1 MSMFQTAMTL
11 AIANYLWCLLDNF
24 FAWDATWRPLFFGW
38 LTGLLL
44 GDARTG
50 LIMGAKLEALYM
62 GISSIGG
69 VQASDACFGTVFPV
83 TWVITQGANMDAALA
98 LAVPIGTLLDYVN
111 RLTSPIGVALLG
123 VYEKQAALNDQKM
136 YNIIHW
142 IYVLVVAPLPRTIV
156 LFLVIYLGVDKLGA
170 LTGSMPEWLL
180 TGLGVS
186 SGMLTAVGFGI
197 LTSMIW
203 SPKLGIFFF
212 VGFAMAEFMQLPTI
226 AIAIFALAI
235 AIFYFIMDHKI
246 LSMATNAVENKNDEE
261 ELF

>member
-1 MSMFQTAMTL
+1 MSMLQTALTL

-44 GDARTG
+44 GDPTTG
-50 LIMGAKLEALYM
+50 LVMGAKLEALYM

-83 TWVITQGANMDAALA
+83 TWVITTGANMDAALA
-98 LAVPIGTLLDYVN
+98 LAVPVGTLLDYVN
-111 RLTSPIGVALLG
+111 QLTSPIGIALLG
-123 VYEKQAALNDQKM
+123 VYEKQAADNNQKA
-136 YNIIHW
+136 YSIIHW

-156 LFLVIYLGVDKLGA
+156 LFLTIYLGVGNLDNFTA
-170 LTGSMPEWLL
+170 SMPEWLIH
-180 TGLGVS
+180 GLSVS
-186 SGMLTAVGFGI
+186 SGMLSAVGFGI

-212 VGFAMAEFMQLPTI
+212 VGFAMAEFLELPTI

-235 AIFYFIMDHKI
+235 AMFYFMMDHKI
-246 LSMATNAVENKNDEE
+246 VTVAENAGSKKDDEE
-261 ELF
+261 DLF

>member
-11 AIANYLWCLLDNF
+11 AIANYFWCLLDNF

-44 GDARTG
+44 GDMHTG

-123 VYEKQAALNDQKM
+123 VYEKQAAENNQKK
-136 YNIIHW
+136 YTFIHW
-142 IYVLVVAPLPRTIV
+142 IYMLVVAPLPRTIV
-156 LFLVIYLGVDKLGA
+156 LFLVIYLGVGKLDV

-180 TGLGVS
+180 NGLGVS

-203 SPKLGIFFF
+203 SPKLGVFFF
-212 VGFAMAEFMQLPTI
+212 VGFAMAEFMGLPTI

-246 LSMATNAVENKNDEE
+246 ITSAGTKVEAKDEE
-261 ELF
+261 DLF